1 MKLTIIHRSRGFYDV
16 LQEDK
21 GKIIYKKP
29 QRLNIKKILLNCNRI
44 SWVTTAYTKRKGD
57 FLRCLKQR

>member
-1 MKLTIIHRSRGFYDV
+1 MKLNNKKKILEIIRGSFF
-16 LQEDK
+16 
-21 GKIIYKKP
+21 IYKKP